1 MEETKMGEK
10 TAGVKTAE
18 ELIAGIREN
27 LLGLRAV
34 PFASVNATG
43 KAIEW
48 KLRDLEQAVL
58 TLEAKYDYAREAAT
72 LLYKRG
78 WVMRERQRRYFRDRT
93 QVALLESKGAE
104 RDFDAVLGEV
114 ARHGKPQQATLALGG
129 KEASN
134 E

>member
-1 MEETKMGEK
+1 MAEETKTGKK
-10 TAGVKTAE
+10 TVE

-43 KAIEW
+43 AAIEW
-48 KLRDLEQAVL
+48 KLRDLEQAVRA
-58 TLEAKYDYAREAAT
+58 LEAKYDYARHAAT
-72 LLYKRG
+72 SLYKRG
-78 WVMRERQRRYFRDRT
+78 GLMRERQRRYFRDRT

-104 RDFDAVLGEV
+104 RDFDAALAEI

-129 KEASN
+129 KEAAN